1 VRGLYCV
8 GLHFL
13 SSGFQFTLFISDYR
27 MLLSLEDRRPR
38 AAVFNHNTYVM
49 AQADGNVKIFKA
61 AGVYKAAEDADI
73 IETVI

>member
-1 VRGLYCV
+1 
-8 GLHFL
+8 
-13 SSGFQFTLFISDYR
+13 

-38 AAVFNHNTYVM
+38 AAAFNHNTYVM